1 MLSILSARFYDPTTS
16 IARMYWVN
24 AGNYSSTYRMPNV
37 DPPSNGTHLLNAVV
51 ESKWVNDVV
60 AVYLATQQV

>member
-1 MLSILSARFYDPTTS
+1 
-16 IARMYWVN
+16 MYWVN
-24 AGNYSSTYRMPNV
+24 AGNYSATYRMPNV